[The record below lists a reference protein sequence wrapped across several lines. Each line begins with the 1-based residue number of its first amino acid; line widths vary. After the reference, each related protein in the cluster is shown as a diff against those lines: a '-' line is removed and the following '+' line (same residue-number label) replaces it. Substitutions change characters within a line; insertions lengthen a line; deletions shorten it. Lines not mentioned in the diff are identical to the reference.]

1 MPPLSADDVL
11 FIESV
16 PIGTIWAFR
25 NKVYSQWTIDNN
37 PQLFTNHEWIDVP
50 QLRFFLAESNEAR
63 PPVKTESDDL
73 DLCSSEAPPLRIKS
87 ESDGVDLAVPH
98 PGTSGSDIRIRTCI
112 EDGHEVLELFSDDEE
127 FAPAFTNTNAT
138 PNVKAEVNPGHGEV
152 VWELSDTIW
161 LDPGLTSEVCTSHR
175 RFRITKELTVERLER
190 LYAIPSVWPV
200 PRVPT
205 AFIVIYGDKYDNLD
219 KSIGGVILDKDNDS
233 YSSKPGTSSK
243 DSKVM
248 TTILPGEDPI
258 ECYRARH
265 VCKGVWA
272 CRYVDQTLLAAQRNE
287 LDTSSRDAIV
297 NAEQGSRQRD
307 GSSPENRTSVFLN
320 VILAQTCKAKDN
332 EGQMCNGRPTVKHYT
347 ATDGSSEIVYFIGCT
362 GYRGK
367 FKTNDH
373 RSSSIPPG
381 INPVLL
387 AKMLNSDSIDATD
400 IKDTPACSKMN
411 SPRVGSKQKYCPH
424 SHIRNGVAQHSVPM
438 VEHPC
443 GLRRRIFIPTNTS
456 IKMFLLAYPDK
467 DAHHNHPVPVLSKI
481 TTELRQEYT
490 ACVEASGPRPTVR
503 SVDKSLVTHAK
514 LGGKT
519 PVEYSPAFVNS
530 RAKRQI
536 VKGVKQ
542 KTHPNGL
549 GILGVIAMYEDEK
562 KKPVQER
569 YIHRVVIGDETGG
582 TIIFTCY
589 AELLALI
596 HDVTAFEGD
605 TTYKRVSEEN
615 LKEWEMVIFYAALSK
630 VVTIMRVY
638 IDSETTDMYE
648 AMFDGVR
655 DLVFKLTG
663 RHITFKK
670 LQKGGNLICMNSDM
684 CIAQVIG
691 AGRSFLKVHKP
702 EYSGITMKDPA
713 VLVTYFVK
721 LCRVHIKRGIHEL
734 QACLK
739 EQPKDYEYI
748 KNCLR
753 HIKSWADVHAFEAWV
768 RKLGNKQVLNWWNQK
783 RAHDWILPCM
793 IRELSRIE
801 NDDWDCTPDTTNAGE
816 GQHAWT
822 NGETGTKL
830 HIVEAIER
838 AQEAD
843 LQVLK
848 IIRTSKTTGVQQ
860 NHNNELRDRLS
871 RSIGRTNAVTAKK
884 RAANSLRESIAEKKD
899 ELDKAQ
905 VRVKELKAEIK
916 NSNSAPRTRGRKKTE
931 MIVADCTSSGRP
943 KGIVELSSIVDISSD
958 SDSDYND
965 QPRPGSAEL
974 LSTEANQANVGVVG
988 GQGSVPL
995 SHAAIDTLHV
1005 TDPGWS
1011 NQLVP
1016 APNLFAGDLSFLDGL
1031 GSVEY
1036 SGPEHGEESQ
1046 SFSIGDLSLNFD
1058 WGFDIGGLGQSAPN
1072 HNLNDPIDPTL
1083 DFNMFEDSAGVLFPS
1098 TALRQSTPSS
1108 YGDHRDYRLPIP
1120 SPSPPP
1126 SSPFSTTDAALHEA
1140 PVANDKL
1147 GPSWT
1152 YELIPDREVGC
1163 SITEENI
1170 LAPGTRRE
1178 RRPSTRFVLDSE
1190 KPKSKGN
1197 PGSKPRSKVDKPRS
1211 RVAPSEDSPPPSK
1224 RMKNS

>member
-50 QLRFFLAESNEAR
+50 QLRFFLAESEAR

-73 DLCSSEAPPLRIKS
+73 DLRSSEALPSRIKS
-87 ESDGVDLAVPH
+87 ESDGVDLAIAH
-98 PGTSGSDIRIRTCI
+98 PGTSGSDVRIRTCI

-138 PNVKAEVNPGHGEV
+138 PNVKAKVKPGHGEV

-175 RFRITKELTVERLER
+175 RFRITKELTVKRLER

-200 PRVPT
+200 PRVPI

-258 ECYRARH
+258 ACYRH

-272 CRYVDQTLLAAQRNE
+272 CRYVDQTLLAAQRKE
-287 LDTSSRDAIV
+287 LDTHRGMLLSTQNKEAV
-297 NAEQGSRQRD
+297 NVMAHHQKIGHL
-307 GSSPENRTSVFLN
+307 FLN

-332 EGQMCNGRPTVKHYT
+332 EGQLCNGRPTVKHYT

-362 GYRGK
+362 GCRGK

-411 SPRVGSKQKYCPH
+411 SPRVGSKQKHCPH

-456 IKMFLLAYPDK
+456 IKIFLLAYPDK

-605 TTYKRVSEEN
+605 KRVSEEN

-630 VVTIMRVY
+630 GTLLILHHFLDY
-638 IDSETTDMYE
+638 LFLNS
-648 AMFDGVR
+648 R
-655 DLVFKLTG
+655 DNYALTG
-663 RHITFKK
+663 RHTTFKK
-670 LQKGGNLICMNSDM
+670 RVM
-684 CIAQVIG
+684 
-691 AGRSFLKVHKP
+691 P
-702 EYSGITMKDPA
+702 EACTHFQDD
-713 VLVTYFVK
+713 LET
-721 LCRVHIKRGIHEL
+721 
-734 QACLK
+734 QA
-739 EQPKDYEYI
+739 EQ
-748 KNCLR
+748 
-753 HIKSWADVHAFEAWV
+753 
-768 RKLGNKQVLNWWNQK
+768 
-783 RAHDWILPCM
+783 
-793 IRELSRIE
+793 
-801 NDDWDCTPDTTNAGE
+801 
-816 GQHAWT
+816 
-822 NGETGTKL
+822 
-830 HIVEAIER
+830 
-838 AQEAD
+838 
-843 LQVLK
+843 
-848 IIRTSKTTGVQQ
+848 
-860 NHNNELRDRLS
+860 
-871 RSIGRTNAVTAKK
+871 
-884 RAANSLRESIAEKKD
+884 
-899 ELDKAQ
+899 
-905 VRVKELKAEIK
+905 
-916 NSNSAPRTRGRKKTE
+916 GRK
-931 MIVADCTSSGRP
+931 RP
-943 KGIVELSSIVDISSD
+943 V
-958 SDSDYND
+958 
-965 QPRPGSAEL
+965 Q
-974 LSTEANQANVGVVG
+974 
-988 GQGSVPL
+988 
-995 SHAAIDTLHV
+995 
-1005 TDPGWS
+1005 
-1011 NQLVP
+1011 
-1016 APNLFAGDLSFLDGL
+1016 
-1031 GSVEY
+1031 
-1036 SGPEHGEESQ
+1036 
-1046 SFSIGDLSLNFD
+1046 
-1058 WGFDIGGLGQSAPN
+1058 
-1072 HNLNDPIDPTL
+1072 
-1083 DFNMFEDSAGVLFPS
+1083 
-1098 TALRQSTPSS
+1098 
-1108 YGDHRDYRLPIP
+1108 
-1120 SPSPPP
+1120 
-1126 SSPFSTTDAALHEA
+1126 
-1140 PVANDKL
+1140 
-1147 GPSWT
+1147 
-1152 YELIPDREVGC
+1152 
-1163 SITEENI
+1163 
-1170 LAPGTRRE
+1170 
-1178 RRPSTRFVLDSE
+1178 
-1190 KPKSKGN
+1190 KS
-1197 PGSKPRSKVDKPRS
+1197 
-1211 RVAPSEDSPPPSK
+1211 
-1224 RMKNS
+1224 